1 MENKKQPDDL
11 KYIKEL
17 MQPTPSG
24 IAKLLAAWSG
34 LSTETQILIL
44 SKLDEMRAPA
54 YLAEKVRKTAIDSEN
69 AYVRY
74 LAARKIYFSN
84 DCSDEEKLLKEKIE
98 NDPVAL
104 VKYSLLE
111 DSSGISAIFDDSFK
125 DADTFVTLPHEARL
139 AKIRLVDGNGERIAA
154 LLSQIADKHLK
165 DGTVSEIELY
175 EILADYLAKPE
186 FHERYTD
193 TRVTY
198 DGWGEYTKGKDIES
212 LWKLVPK
219 LPEGISHILIENLPE
234 ASGLKNEIPEDVI
247 NSMTDH
253 QLETLLYRKDIGLGE
268 LRKTLFWEAGE
279 DRDRIKSAAISSNF
293 QIEYEEF
300 AKILAKPPKERV
312 SILKDIGMMA
322 SQLSLCFYD
331 AIHDALFASDV
342 SPLGND
348 FEDAIFARDAL
359 ERRIRE
365 LAGWRREKELTE
377 LRLYRLANS
386 AVPWD
391 TKKEGYAPSGE
402 LEFLSEKIVPDDT
415 WATFMAFSEAW
426 SRRSYQVKELDKY
439 LPRIYEIDEDDLEP
453 QELDSAPRA
462 ETNSELIKGIDE
474 KLKELQQIIKL
485 SDNQGNEELMEGFDK
500 IRYHANQLNTY
511 TQNHAEGL
519 HAEFKKLQSSL
530 NRQRL
535 LLYAAIG
542 LIIWLL
548 IVQH

>member
-1 MENKKQPDDL
+1 MENKKQPDDP
-11 KYIKEL
+11 KYIKDL

-24 IAKLLAAWSG
+24 VAKLLAAWSG

-54 YLAEKVRKTAIDSEN
+54 YLAEKVRKSALDSEN

-74 LAARKIYFSN
+74 LAARKFYFSN
-84 DCSDEEKLLKEKIE
+84 DCSDEEKLLKEQIE

-125 DADTFVTLPHEARL
+125 DADTFVALPHEARL
-139 AKIRLVDGNGERIAA
+139 AKIRLVDGNGERIAE

-175 EILADYLAKPE
+175 EILADYLAKAE

-198 DGWGEYTKGKDIES
+198 DGWGEYSKGKDIES

-234 ASGLKNEIPEDVI
+234 ASGLTNEIPEDVI

-253 QLETLLYRKDIGLGE
+253 QLETLLYRKDIGLGK

-279 DRDRIKSAAISSNF
+279 DRDRIMSAAVSSNF
-293 QIEYEEF
+293 EMEYEEF

-312 SILKDIGMMA
+312 SILKDLGMMA

-359 ERRIRE
+359 ERRIHE
-365 LAGWRREKELTE
+365 LEGWRREKELTE
-377 LRLYRLANS
+377 LRLYRLAIS

-402 LEFLSEKIVPDDT
+402 LEFLSEKIVPGDT
-415 WATFMAFSEAW
+415 WATFIAFSEAW
-426 SRRSYQVKELDKY
+426 SRRSYRVKELDKY

-453 QELDSAPRA
+453 EELDSAPSA
-462 ETNSELIKGIDE
+462 ETNSELIRSIDE
-474 KLKELQQIIKL
+474 KLTELQQIIKL
-485 SDNQGNEELMEGFDK
+485 SDNQGNEELIEGLDK
-500 IRYHANQLNTY
+500 IRDHATQLNTY

-519 HAEFKKLQSSL
+519 HTEFKKLQSSL
-530 NRQRL
+530 NMQRL
-535 LLYAAIG
+535 LLYAVIG
-542 LIIWLL
+542 LVIWLL

>member
-1 MENKKQPDDL
+1 MENKKQPDDP

-24 IAKLLAAWSG
+24 VAKLLAAWSG

-54 YLAEKVRKTAIDSEN
+54 YLAEKVRKSALNSEN

-74 LAARKIYFSN
+74 LAARKFYFSN
-84 DCSDEEKLLKEKIE
+84 DCSDEEKLLKEQIE

-104 VKYSLLE
+104 VRYSLLE

-125 DADTFVTLPHEARL
+125 DADTFVALPHEARL
-139 AKIRLVDGNGERIAA
+139 AKIRLVDGNGERIAE

-165 DGTVSEIELY
+165 DGTVSEIELH
-175 EILADYLAKPE
+175 EILADYLAKAE

-253 QLETLLYRKDIGLGE
+253 QLETLLYRKDIGLGK

-279 DRDRIKSAAISSNF
+279 DRDRIKSAAVSSNF
-293 QIEYEEF
+293 EMEYEEF

-312 SILKDIGMMA
+312 SILKDLGMMA

-359 ERRIRE
+359 ERRIHE
-365 LAGWRREKELTE
+365 LEGWRREKELTE

-402 LEFLSEKIVPDDT
+402 LEFLSEKIVPGDT
-415 WATFMAFSEAW
+415 WATFIAFSEAW
-426 SRRSYQVKELDKY
+426 SIRSYRVKELDKY

-453 QELDSAPRA
+453 EELDSAPSA
-462 ETNSELIKGIDE
+462 ETNSELIKSIDE
-474 KLKELQQIIKL
+474 KLTELQQIIKL
-485 SDNQGNEELMEGFDK
+485 SDNQGNEELIEGLDK
-500 IRYHANQLNTY
+500 IRDHATQLNTY

-535 LLYAAIG
+535 LLYAVIG
-542 LIIWLL
+542 LVIWLL